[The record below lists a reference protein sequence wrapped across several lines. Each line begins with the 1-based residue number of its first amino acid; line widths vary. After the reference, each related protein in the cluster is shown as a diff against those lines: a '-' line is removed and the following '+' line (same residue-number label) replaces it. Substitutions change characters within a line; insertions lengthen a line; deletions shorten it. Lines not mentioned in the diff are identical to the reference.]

1 MLIRSL
7 LMIIIFKKCD
17 KNDHHR
23 GRVLLNITM
32 TAGPAQQQILFSYW
46 ASLRSAAPLRNHV
59 RLRVFQDQDGSLRVS
74 VLRGESVIPVIYID
88 PYSGCTFK

>member
-1 MLIRSL
+1 
-7 LMIIIFKKCD
+7 
-17 KNDHHR
+17 
-23 GRVLLNITM
+23 M

-74 VLRGESVIPVIYID
+74 VLRGESVIHVIYID
-88 PYSGCTFK
+88 PYSGRPFI